1 MACLRTAQDKAAE
14 TGQVTI
20 AWDLLYL
27 LLMHSF
33 SVIIYLCTFF
43 TQVPWCPKNSITFE
57 DIGCI
62 FGLPV
67 FGGPMPAVHC
77 MVVWFLK
84 CWNHVLDG
92 LLNGK
97 LDNPTTTASL
107 LSSSPLPSRQDMRL
121 I

>member
-1 MACLRTAQDKAAE
+1 MQDEATE

-20 AWDLLYL
+20 VRDLLCL
-27 LLMHSF
+27 LLTHSF
-33 SVIIYLCTFF
+33 SVIIYLCAFF
-43 TQVPWCPKNSITFE
+43 TQVPWCSENSITFE
-57 DIGCI
+57 DIRCI

-67 FGGPMPAVHC
+67 FGGPMPAACH

-97 LDNPTTTASL
+97 LDDPATAASS
-107 LSSSPLPSRQDMRL
+107 LSSSPLPSRWDMRL
-121 I
+121 V